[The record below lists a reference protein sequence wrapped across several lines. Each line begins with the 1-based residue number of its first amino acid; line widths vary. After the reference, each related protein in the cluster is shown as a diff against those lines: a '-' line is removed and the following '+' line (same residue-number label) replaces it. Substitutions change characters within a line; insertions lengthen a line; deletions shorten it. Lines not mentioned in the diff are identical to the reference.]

1 MACLS
6 WRCRLSLTAVDW
18 VQDMTAR
25 WVRILSTAGPAGTP
39 LDEAARQISETG
51 RVAGTRGRFGR
62 SKRDASTPAES
73 IPAKVLG
80 RQLIVGV
87 LVSDLLVS
95 QLCAVTGQAREQL
108 LGQLAGNLPR
118 QVRDRQLDVLLLELS
133 GSCALLQDPERPT
146 YAALGRRIEQLLKDA
161 EDQAVA
167 LIEAARAE
175 ASRIVSEA
183 EANDTR
189 APAPE

>member
-1 MACLS
+1 
-6 WRCRLSLTAVDW
+6 
-18 VQDMTAR
+18 MTAR
-25 WVRILSTAGPAGTP
+25 WVRILSAAGPDRTP

-51 RVAGTRGRFGR
+51 RVAATRNRFGR
-62 SKRDASTPAES
+62 PKRDAPTLAET
-73 IPAKVLG
+73 IPAVALS

-87 LVSDLLVS
+87 LVNDLLIS
-95 QLCAVTGQAREQL
+95 QLCAVTGQDREQL
-108 LGQLAGNLPR
+108 LGQLAVNLPR
-118 QVRDRQLDVLLLELS
+118 QVRDRQLEVLLLELS

-167 LIEAARAE
+167 LIEAARDE
-175 ASRIVSEA
+175 ATRIVSEA

-189 APAPE
+189 APAAE

>member
-1 MACLS
+1 M
-6 WRCRLSLTAVDW
+6 
-18 VQDMTAR
+18 
-25 WVRILSTAGPAGTP
+25 PP
-39 LDEAARQISETG
+39 ET
-51 RVAGTRGRFGR
+51 
-62 SKRDASTPAES
+62 
-73 IPAKVLG
+73 IPATVLG

-108 LGQLAGNLPR
+108 LAQLAADLPG
-118 QVRDRQLDVLLLELS
+118 QMRDRQLDVLLLELS
-133 GSCALLQDPERPT
+133 ASCALLQDPERPT
-146 YAALGRRIEQLLKDA
+146 YAGLGRRVEQLLKDA
-161 EDQAVA
+161 EDQAAA

-175 ASRIVSEA
+175 AARIVAEA